1 MNNKIIFSGFNNGKA
16 PNKEWEIS
24 TEKLVERIK
33 NSETLKEVTVNIRSL
48 RAELEKYEDKFNRFK
63 NRKDNDP
70 EKIKA
75 EADFKK
81 VEKIYKDLKSSKLPL
96 ITIHAKFDQGRK
108 NTDPHTYNEVILAD
122 IDHIPEEEANKLLN
136 DVRKRPYVLFAN
148 ISVSGKGLHIIVCVN
163 VEGGINDENFKDVF
177 KVTTQFVDCDLNIQT
192 DKAVGS
198 ISRCMFLNWDEHIY
212 YNPEVTPLDINSM
225 LWLEENNNKLLNT
238 KENA

>member
-24 TEKLVERIK
+24 TEKLVEKIK
-33 NSETLKEVTVNIRSL
+33 NSDILKEVTVNIRSL
-48 RAELEKYEDKFNRFK
+48 RAELEKHEDKFNRFK

-75 EADFKK
+75 EAEFKE
-81 VEKIYKDLKSSKLPL
+81 VEKKYKEMKNGKLPL
-96 ITIHAKFDQGRK
+96 ITIHAYFDKGRK
-108 NTDPHTYNEVILAD
+108 NNDPHNFYNLILAD
-122 IDHIPEEEANKLLN
+122 IDHIPEEQADKLLIE
-136 DVRKRPYVLFAN
+136 VEKRPYVLFAN

-177 KVTTQFVDCDLNIQT
+177 KVTTQFVDYDLNIQT

-212 YNPEVTPLDINSM
+212 YNPEAIPLDVTGA
-225 LWLEENNNKLLNT
+225 LWLEKNFINILNII
-238 KENA
+238 